1 MPAPVTSQLCKNG
14 DPGPQSF
21 ASQLPEPHADLG
33 RFDLDRQTISVT
45 GPVDANLTAGGRQR
59 QTSTLACLSPLPSLI
74 QMPFDERVQAGIEI
88 KQGSRV
94 PVPVDDRVSARGDL
108 AWAISVGGIGVVGF
122 AVLLLF
128 TWYYA
133 ATLFLIFAGML
144 LGVALNAMTNLLGRV
159 IQLPHA
165 LRLTIVCLVLAGLLS
180 GVVFLGGTTIA
191 QQAKVL
197 SDTIKSQLVTVKG
210 FLEKN
215 GIDTGYF
222 DLGNPAATAPGSPS
236 SETPA
241 AAPARTLPSASEFAS
256 SGGAIVSQTLKL
268 LLGTLSAVGNFFI
281 VLFLGLTFAAQPN
294 VYRKGLLFMAPARH
308 RDRATIIVDRI
319 GDTLERW
326 LIAQIL
332 TMAAVFLVTW
342 IGLALIGIQSSFIL
356 GIQAG
361 LLAFIPTV
369 GALLAGLIVVLASL
383 ASGWVAALS
392 AFLLFLGVHALESYI
407 LTPIIQ
413 RQALDIPPAT
423 LFAFQI
429 LLGVVFGIWG
439 LALALPL
446 MAIVKVMIDYFKAE
460 EITPAAAAA

>member
-1 MPAPVTSQLCKNG
+1 MG
-14 DPGPQSF
+14 
-21 ASQLPEPHADLG
+21 
-33 RFDLDRQTISVT
+33 
-45 GPVDANLTAGGRQR
+45 
-59 QTSTLACLSPLPSLI
+59 
-74 QMPFDERVQAGIEI
+74 QAIE
-88 KQGSRV
+88 QGSKL
-94 PVPVDDRVSARGDL
+94 PNSVDDRVSARGDL
-108 AWAISVGGIGVVGF
+108 AWAISVGGIGIVAF
-122 AVLLLF
+122 AALLLF
-128 TWYYA
+128 AWYFA
-133 ATLFLIFAGML
+133 ATLFLVFAGML
-144 LGVALNAMTNLLGRV
+144 LGVALNAMSNLLGRV
-159 IQLPHA
+159 IRLPHA

-215 GIDTGYF
+215 GVDTSYF
-222 DLGNPAATAPGSPS
+222 NLGNASAAPAAGASP

-241 AAPARTLPSASEFAS
+241 AAAPRNLPSASEFAS
-256 SGGAIVSQTLKL
+256 GGGAIVSQTLKL
-268 LLGTLSAVGNFFI
+268 LLGTVSAVGNFFI
-281 VLFLGLTFAAQPN
+281 VLFLGLTFAAQPS
-294 VYRKGLLFMAPARH
+294 VYRNGLLFMAPARQ
-308 RDRATIIVDRI
+308 RARATIIVDRI
-319 GDTLERW
+319 GETLERW

-392 AFLLFLGVHALESYI
+392 AFGLFLGVHALESYV

-460 EITPAAAAA
+460 EAAPVAVAA

>member
-1 MPAPVTSQLCKNG
+1 MPET
-14 DPGPQSF
+14 
-21 ASQLPEPHADLG
+21 
-33 RFDLDRQTISVT
+33 
-45 GPVDANLTAGGRQR
+45 
-59 QTSTLACLSPLPSLI
+59 
-74 QMPFDERVQAGIEI
+74 
-88 KQGSRV
+88 
-94 PVPVDDRVSARGDL
+94 VDDRSSARGDL
-108 AWAISVGGIGVVGF
+108 AWAISVGGIGVVAF
-122 AVLLLF
+122 AALLLF
-128 TWYYA
+128 AWSFA

-159 IQLPHA
+159 IRLPHA

-180 GVVFLGGTTIA
+180 GVVFLGGSTIA

-197 SDTIKSQLVTVKG
+197 SDTIKSQLVTVKA
-210 FLEKN
+210 FLDKN
-215 GIDTGYF
+215 GVDTSYF
-222 DLGNPAATAPGSPS
+222 NLGNLTSTAPASS
-236 SETPA
+236 TSETS
-241 AAPARTLPSASEFAS
+241 APTPPRALPSASEFAS
-256 SGGAIVSQTLKL
+256 SGGAIVTQTLKL
-268 LLGTLSAVGNFFI
+268 LLGTVSAVGNFFI
-281 VLFLGLTFAAQPN
+281 VLFLGLTFAAQPS

-308 RDRATIIVDRI
+308 RDRATVIVDRI

-342 IGLALIGIQSSFIL
+342 IGLTLIGIQSSFIL

-383 ASGWVAALS
+383 ASGWVAAIS
-392 AFLLFLGVHALESYI
+392 AFVLFLGVHALESYI

-460 EITPAAAAA
+460 EATPAPAAA